1 MWDFGHWH
9 MDVIKY
15 HSLYVETILLL
26 LSLASWMT
34 FPPPSL
40 HPPPPSL
47 PLSHFR
53 ANCDRILW
61 YAHLTFNPYST
72 DILFSLTHDVSFSE
86 YDVSSSVSARS
97 LKLSNTGPVPYW
109 MGDRL
114 RLPGGVC
121 TRTCVQRCR
130 VEGLREPRKSDV
142 SSVWTRVG
150 RKRTSMD
157 VGAVSIRRDP
167 RKSTMRRDI
176 TIVRTVTLHT
186 DPDTDVGFYVHC
198 ETYGE
203 ISPSPTLSYTLH
215 CSVWFCRFK

>member
-1 MWDFGHWH
+1 MGLWPLTHGCYKISQPICRDNITAVVTGFL
-9 MDVIKY
+9 DD
-15 HSLYVETILLL
+15 LPPP
-26 LSLASWMT
+26 
-34 FPPPSL
+34 PPPSS
-40 HPPPPSL
+40 PPSL

-97 LKLSNTGPVPYW
+97 LKLSNAGPVTYW

-130 VEGLREPRKSDV
+130 VIGLREPRKSDD
-142 SSVWTRVG
+142 SSDWPRVG
-150 RKRTSMD
+150 RKINSMD
-157 VGAVSIRRDP
+157 VGAVSIQRDP
-167 RKSTMRRDI
+167 QKIHHAAR
-176 TIVRTVTLHT
+176 
-186 DPDTDVGFYVHC
+186 
-198 ETYGE
+198 
-203 ISPSPTLSYTLH
+203 
-215 CSVWFCRFK
+215 